1 MAAIG
6 RGDSLPDMTGPRI
19 AIVGS
24 AGTGK
29 TTLAE
34 AAAARLKLPLIADA
48 MRRRLT
54 EGLDLHAMSRAD
66 HRGLLE
72 RQAAG
77 WAVEASRP
85 GEFVSD
91 GSALDFAAF
100 WLANGYAVD
109 DPDGFGRLLDAA
121 RAAIAR
127 LDHVFLLPWGAIP
140 LVGDGVRYANPWH
153 QLHAQSVIEGLL
165 DQFVPAGR
173 LHRIDATD
181 AVERLAAVSRRC
193 GI

>member
-1 MAAIG
+1 
-6 RGDSLPDMTGPRI
+6 MTGPRI

-54 EGLDLHAMSRAD
+54 EGLDLHAMSRAG
-66 HRGLLE
+66 HRRLLE

-77 WAVEASRP
+77 WAVEASRA
-85 GEFVSD
+85 GGFVSD

-121 RAAIAR
+121 RVAIVR

-165 DQFVPAGR
+165 DRFVPAGR
-173 LHRIDATD
+173 LHRIGETD
-181 AVERLAAVSRRC
+181 AAERLAVVSRRC

>member
-1 MAAIG
+1 
-6 RGDSLPDMTGPRI
+6 MTGLRI

-29 TTLAE
+29 TALAK
-34 AAAARLKLPLIADA
+34 AAAARLNLPLIADA

-66 HRGLLE
+66 HRRLLE
-72 RQAAG
+72 RQATD
-77 WAVEASRP
+77 WAAEASRS
-85 GEFVSD
+85 GGFVSD

-121 RAAIAR
+121 RTAIAR

-165 DQFVPAGR
+165 DRFVPANR
-173 LHRIDATD
+173 LHRMEATD
-181 AVERLAAVSRRC
+181 AVARLAFLSGRC
-193 GI
+193 EA

>member
-1 MAAIG
+1 MPGMIE
-6 RGDSLPDMTGPRI
+6 PRI

-34 AAAARLKLPLIADA
+34 AAAARLNLPLIADA

-66 HRGLLE
+66 HRRLLE

-77 WAVEASRP
+77 WAEEASRP
-85 GEFVSD
+85 GGFVSD

-100 WLANGYAVD
+100 WLANGYAID
-109 DPDGFGRLLDAA
+109 DPDGFERLLDAA

-140 LVGDGVRYANPWH
+140 LAADGVRYANPWH

-165 DQFVPAGR
+165 GRYVPADR
-173 LHRIDATD
+173 LHRIGKTD
-181 AVERLAAVSRRC
+181 AAERLAAVSRRC
-193 GI
+193 GA